1 MRFGNMAPMPPI
13 CKNLLYINIGVFVIG
28 KIIFFQTGYDI
39 GNYLGLHYIDSSAF
53 NPIQIFSYQFVH
65 GGLWHLAINM
75 FMLYFLGSRMEGI
88 WGEKK
93 FLFFYLFCVAGSA
106 IFIFLID
113 ALKVYDETGFLM
125 PRNKVAQISEG
136 VYQIYNTVTIG
147 ASGAI
152 MGLLAAFAMLF
163 PNTEL
168 LIIPIPFPIKAKYLA
183 IGYGIIE
190 IYLAIA
196 NREDDNI
203 SHVAHLGGLLFGILL
218 VLYWNKTN
226 RKTFF

>member
-28 KIIFFQTGYDI
+28 YIIEIRSGYDI
-39 GNYLGLHYIDSSAF
+39 SNLLGLFYF
-53 NPIQIFSYQFVH
+53 NSTYFKPIQLFSYQFLH
-65 GGLWHLAINM
+65 ADFMHIFFNM
-75 FMLYFLGSRMEGI
+75 FGLYIFGSKLERI

-106 IFIFLID
+106 FFILGLNAFQVYNSTGLINPLGKMD
-113 ALKVYDETGFLM
+113 SLPASL
-125 PRNKVAQISEG
+125 
-136 VYQIYNTVTIG
+136 YQIYNYPTIG

-168 LIIPIPFPIKAKYLA
+168 MIIPFPFPIKAKYLA

-190 IYLAIA
+190 IYLGFA
-196 NREDDNI
+196 NRATDNI
-203 SHVAHLGGLLFGILL
+203 AHFAHVGGLLFGFLL

-226 RKTFF
+226 KKTFY